1 MNDTPAGCWAFCLGR
16 LVVLGRHEKDP
27 FQKYTVEINWSRVL
41 ENALAWFLAPN
52 VALWNSH
59 SSFRGR
65 VTVQV
70 SRAWRLVMITWPT
83 SKDRADSICYNHWL
97 MEIIICYNRWR
108 FNLLTTLSWSLRS
121 HLFWR
126 VARTGGDNIDPET
139 ENPIIFRSHAHAL
152 QLGTFQ
158 MSDIIAEF
166 VLRTSG

>member
-1 MNDTPAGCWAFCLGR
+1 VAERCWVNSHEWHPSWMLGLLFR
-16 LVVLGRHEKDP
+16 PSCGVGKTWKRPLPKIHSWNELKQSCCIH
-27 FQKYTVEINWSRVL
+27 VL

-52 VALWNSH
+52 MALWNSH

-97 MEIIICYNRWR
+97 METIICYNRWR

-139 ENPIIFRSHAHAL
+139 ENTII
-152 QLGTFQ
+152 
-158 MSDIIAEF
+158 SD
-166 VLRTSG
+166 LMPMLCN